1 MSIAIFAAGCFW
13 GIEKK
18 FDLTK
23 GVTKVEVGYTGGE
36 TKNPTYEQVC
46 YEETG
51 HAEVVR
57 VNFDEN
63 IITYKELL
71 NVFWSCHNPT
81 TLNRQGPDI
90 GKQYRSAI
98 FYLDNKQKLEAEE
111 SKKAMNESMFDN
123 NIVTEITK
131 FNEFYL
137 ARRISSE
144 VSKKTWKILM
154 SLVTTEWLEKNIYKE
169 DIKILDCSWHMPNTK
184 RIGKD
189 EFLKEHIPGSIFFD
203 IDKFSEPFRQNFLTQ
218 FLLQIYLKNL
228 PLNLELRTQ
237 IIL

>member
-23 GVTKVEVGYTGGE
+23 GVIKVEVGYTGGK

-46 YEETG
+46 YEETD
-51 HAEVVR
+51 HAEAVR
-57 VNFDEN
+57 INFDEN

-71 NVFWSCHNPT
+71 NVFWSSHNPT

-98 FYLDNKQKLEAEE
+98 FYINDKQKLEAEE
-111 SKKAMNESMFDN
+111 SKRIMNKTIYNN

-131 FNEFYL
+131 FDEFYL
-137 ARRISSE
+137 AE
-144 VSKKTWKILM
+144 EYHQK
-154 SLVTTEWLEKNIYKE
+154 
-169 DIKILDCSWHMPNTK
+169 
-184 RIGKD
+184 
-189 EFLKEHIPGSIFFD
+189 
-203 IDKFSEPFRQNFLTQ
+203 
-218 FLLQIYLKNL
+218 YLKKL
-228 PLNLELRTQ
+228 GKY
-237 IIL
+237 